1 LPAIKSVRL
10 SCGGAFTIFA
20 TASQPIAS
28 KLRSHDGE
36 VGEVGEACPALHIW
50 NQSAMMRGLSRYET
64 AMRRLLC
71 LLLLILA
78 LPAAGAGLLD
88 SRPNATLGG
97 APLDNRKDFLPVR
110 QAFQLSL
117 IETTPES
124 IKLRFVATEGY
135 YLYRHRFQ
143 FRTEPVDIGLGAAQL
158 PAGEAK
164 HDEYFGDVE
173 VYHGIIDVDLPRT
186 PGDNR
191 PFTLLVGYQGC
202 ADKGLCYPPE
212 TERLSIGEPTPV
224 DAGSAPATASAWS
237 WKALALFFLA
247 GIGLTFTPCVLPMLP
262 ILSGVVLRGQVGGLR
277 GLSLSLAYVL
287 PMAICFAV
295 LGALMGVFGAGLNL
309 QARLQSAWVLVP
321 FSLFFVLFA
330 VAMFGVFELR
340 LPQSISTRL
349 DRIAGKTEGGS
360 LWGAAVLGV
369 VSSLLVSPCVSA
381 PLAGAL
387 LYISASGDALG
398 GGLKLF
404 ALGLGM
410 GAPLLLV
417 ATGGATWL
425 PKSGPWLVTV
435 KNAIG
440 VLLLALAIGLL
451 SRVLPGPITL
461 LLTGLL
467 CAGVALFLGT
477 LEFTEKTAR
486 QRLAQLLGL
495 FLLAYALACW
505 FGAWSGQSDPT
516 RPLGRGQ
523 ATLISSNG
531 NAINPSDWQT
541 ISTGAELDR
550 ALGEAKA
557 AGQPLLLDWYA
568 DWCISCK
575 VIEHEV
581 LPDPGVIAQLKGYR
595 LVRFDMTDSN
605 AEQRALLDRYK
616 LFGPPA
622 LLIFGKN
629 GLERGDVRVVG
640 EIDANGLV
648 ERLIRA
654 NDQI

>member
-1 LPAIKSVRL
+1 
-10 SCGGAFTIFA
+10 
-20 TASQPIAS
+20 
-28 KLRSHDGE
+28 
-36 VGEVGEACPALHIW
+36 
-50 NQSAMMRGLSRYET
+50 
-64 AMRRLLC
+64 MRRLLC
-71 LLLLILA
+71 LMLLILA
-78 LPAAGAGLLD
+78 LPATGAGLLD

-97 APLDNRKDFLPVR
+97 AALDNSKDFLPVR
-110 QAFQLSL
+110 QAFQLNL
-117 IETTPES
+117 IDTTPES

-143 FRTEPVDIGLGAAQL
+143 FRTEPADIGLGAAQL
-158 PAGEAK
+158 PDGEKK

-173 VYHGIIDVDLPRT
+173 VYHGILDIDLPRK

-191 PFTLLVGYQGC
+191 PFTLVVTYQGC

-212 TERLSIGEPTPV
+212 TERLSIGDPAVADNSTVP
-224 DAGSAPATASAWS
+224 APSAATAWS
-237 WKALALFFLA
+237 WKELALFFLA

-287 PMAICFAV
+287 PMAISFAA
-295 LGALMGVFGAGLNL
+295 LGALMGMFGAGLNL

-321 FSLFFVLFA
+321 FSLFFVIFA
-330 VAMFGVFELR
+330 IAMFGAFELR
-340 LPQSISTRL
+340 LPQALSNRL

-398 GGLKLF
+398 GAMKLF

-440 VLLLALAIGLL
+440 VLLLGLAIALL
-451 SRVLPGPITL
+451 SRVLPGQITL

-467 CAGVALFLGT
+467 AAGVALFLGT
-477 LEFTEKTAR
+477 LEFGPKSTR

-495 FLLAYALACW
+495 FLLVYALTCW
-505 FGAWSGQSDPT
+505 FGAWSGQTDPT
-516 RPLGRGQ
+516 RPLGRPQ
-523 ATLISSNG
+523 ATLSNG
-531 NAINPSDWQT
+531 PATANTSNWQT
-541 ISTGAELDR
+541 ITSAAELDR
-550 ALGEAKA
+550 VLSEAKN

-581 LPDPGVIAQLKGYR
+581 LPDPDVIAQLEGYR
-595 LVRFDMTDSN
+595 LIRFDMTDSN

-629 GLERGDVRVVG
+629 GEERSDVRVVG
-640 EIDANGLV
+640 EIDAKGLV

>member
-1 LPAIKSVRL
+1 
-10 SCGGAFTIFA
+10 
-20 TASQPIAS
+20 
-28 KLRSHDGE
+28 
-36 VGEVGEACPALHIW
+36 
-50 NQSAMMRGLSRYET
+50 
-64 AMRRLLC
+64 MRRLLC
-71 LLLLILA
+71 LMLLILA
-78 LPAAGAGLLD
+78 LPASAAGLLD
-88 SRPNATLGG
+88 SRPSPTLGG
-97 APLDNRKDFLPVR
+97 GTLDNSKDFLPVR

-124 IKLRFVATEGY
+124 IKLRLVATDGY

-143 FRTEPVDIGLGAAQL
+143 FRTEPADIGLGEAQL
-158 PAGEAK
+158 PKGEQK

-173 VYHGIIDVDLPRT
+173 VYHGILDIDLPRK
-186 PGDNR
+186 PGEQR
-191 PFTLLVGYQGC
+191 PFTLVVTYQGC

-212 TERLSIGEPTPV
+212 TERLSIGNV
-224 DAGSAPATASAWS
+224 AGSSPEALAAPVSASSWS
-237 WKALALFFLA
+237 WKEIALFFLA

-262 ILSGVVLRGQVGGLR
+262 ILSGVVLRGKVGGLR

-287 PMAICFAV
+287 PMAACFAL

-309 QARLQSAWVLVP
+309 QARLQSVWVLVP
-321 FSLFFVLFA
+321 FSAFFVIFA
-330 VAMFGVFELR
+330 IAMFGAFELR
-340 LPQSISTRL
+340 LPQSISSRL

-387 LYISASGDALG
+387 LYISASGDAVG

-410 GAPLLLV
+410 GAPLLLI

-451 SRVLPGPITL
+451 SRVLPGQITL
-461 LLTGLL
+461 LLVGLL
-467 CAGVALFLGT
+467 AAGVALFLGA
-477 LEFTEKTAR
+477 LEFTEKTTR
-486 QRLAQLLGL
+486 QKLAQLLGL
-495 FLLAYALACW
+495 ALLVYALASW
-505 FGAWSGQSDPT
+505 YGALSGQTDPM
-516 RPLGRGQ
+516 RPLGRDY
-523 ATLISSNG
+523 ASANNG
-531 NAINPSDWQT
+531 AVAPNSTQWQT
-541 ISTGAELDR
+541 ITTSAELDR
-550 ALGEAKA
+550 VMQEAQS
-557 AGQPLLLDWYA
+557 AGKPLLLDWYA

-581 LPDPGVIAQLKGYR
+581 LPDPGVVARLAGYS
-595 LVRFDMTDSN
+595 LIRFDMTDSN

-622 LLIFGKN
+622 LLFFAKN
-629 GLERGDVRVVG
+629 GEELQNVRVVG
-640 EIDANGLV
+640 EIDAPGLI
-648 ERLIRA
+648 ERLNRA
-654 NDQI
+654 NDQN